1 MKVQCL
7 LIDIKRVI
15 TKEDCRNTLGKLHG
29 NYTISICYDHSDEN
43 KTITYL
49 ASKMQLFDLN

>member
-15 TKEDCRNTLGKLHG
+15 TKEDCRNLGKLHG